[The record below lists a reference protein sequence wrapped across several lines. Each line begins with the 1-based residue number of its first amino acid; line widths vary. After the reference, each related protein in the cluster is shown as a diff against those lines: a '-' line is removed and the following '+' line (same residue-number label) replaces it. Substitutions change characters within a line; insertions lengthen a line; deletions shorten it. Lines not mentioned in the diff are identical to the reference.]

1 MVEEGS
7 QLILSRVGHDALW
20 EETDWTPIVEGRSV
34 DTVSPSTSLPG
45 IGIGQLGIRGESI
58 Y

>member
-7 QLILSRVGHDALW
+7 QLILSRVGHDFALW

-45 IGIGQLGIRGESI
+45 IGQLGIRGESI